1 MADYRSI
8 YSGAQIDAGV
18 GFGVAMTETAADT
31 SAAVERVKQTPG
43 NGMLKEAPEKV
54 SQSVSDLSFTVADN
68 TEYHYTSVTT
78 LTMTGADV
86 ECHGIIK
93 FGAIIP
99 AVTISGFVGSSGD
112 DITSAAAS
120 ETWEFSCYANRI
132 IWKNWGVEA

>member
-68 TEYHYTSVTT
+68 TEYQYTSVNS
-78 LTMTGADV
+78 LTMTGVYV
-86 ECHGIIK
+86 ECHGFIT
-93 FGAIIP
+93 FGETTP
-99 AVTISGFVGSSGD
+99 TITVNGFVGSGGD
-112 DITSAAAS
+112 EITSAAAS
-120 ETWEFSCYANRI
+120 ETWEFSCHANRI
-132 IWKNWGVEA
+132 IWKNWGVES